1 MFQRDWIKQMEIEIT
16 LEAQA
21 FLNYLT
27 TQQRKEVM
35 ERCEEVGIYK
45 LDYELLGK
53 IVRELGL

>member
-1 MFQRDWIKQMEIEIT
+1 MEIEIT
-16 LEAQA
+16 LGAKA

-27 TQQRKEVM
+27 TQQRIEVM
-35 ERCEEVGIYK
+35 ERCRQLGIYK

>member
-35 ERCEEVGIYK
+35 ERCKEVGIYK

>member
-1 MFQRDWIKQMEIEIT
+1 MGIQIT
-16 LEAQA
+16 LEAKA

-27 TQQRKEVM
+27 AQQRKEVM
-35 ERCEEVGIYK
+35 ERCKEVGIYK

>member
-1 MFQRDWIKQMEIEIT
+1 MEIEIT
-16 LEAQA
+16 LEAKA